1 MNIRAISILGI
12 VLLSGCYE
20 STTLKYGSGSTS
32 TYTTSRITGN
42 VEVCISQFGKGHIE
56 TFCYDLEDEPKIINS
71 GKMLNK
77 LRDEAELHEN
87 ILKSFKGGR
96 TN

>member
-20 STTLKYGSGSTS
+20 STTLKFGSGSTS

-42 VEVCISQFGKGHIE
+42 VEVCISQFGQGRIE
-56 TFCYDLEDEPKIINS
+56 TFCYDLEDEPNIIYS
-71 GKMLNK
+71 AIILTK
-77 LRDEAELHEN
+77 LREEAELNHKLIEQKL
-87 ILKSFKGGR
+87 LK
-96 TN
+96 